1 MQAYETKKETYP
13 TLVRIRL
20 FAQNNY
26 NIGCMVCATSLQ
38 VMRPDMMQ
46 APAAPVC
53 TTVARDCLR
62 ICQKHAVPLN
72 LNSQIAVAQ
81 RIGCDGIHLPFH
93 LLLQHKNELE
103 DFSRVGVSLHSPEEA
118 AQLTDTPATYV
129 QAGHVFPTDCKAGVP
144 PRGLSFLRAVCQATD
159 LPVFGI
165 GAVRQCDPI
174 APKNHPDP
182 AAGASHKLPSA
193 CVNVVREYRL

>member
-1 MQAYETKKETYP
+1 MVICVTHRLLCPDDFLERLDRIAAQHPYAIVLREKDLSESEYEA
-13 TLVRIRL
+13 L
-20 FAQNNY
+20 
-26 NIGCMVCATSLQ
+26 
-38 VMRPDMMQ
+38 
-46 APAAPVC
+46 
-53 TTVARDCLR
+53 ARDCLR

-72 LNSQIAVAQ
+72 LNSQIAAAR

-93 LLLQHKNELE
+93 LLLQHKNELD

-165 GAVRQCDPI
+165 GGITAERYPAVLQTG
-174 APKNHPDP
+174 
-182 AAGASHKLPSA
+182 AAGACIMSGLMTCNDVAQTMQPM
-193 CVNVVREYRL
+193 L

>member
-1 MQAYETKKETYP
+1 MVICVTHRLLCPDDFLERLDRIAAQQPYAIVLREKDLSESEYEA
-13 TLVRIRL
+13 L
-20 FAQNNY
+20 
-26 NIGCMVCATSLQ
+26 
-38 VMRPDMMQ
+38 
-46 APAAPVC
+46 
-53 TTVARDCLR
+53 ARDCLR
-62 ICQKHAVPLN
+62 ICQKHDVPLN

-118 AQLTDTPATYV
+118 AQLADTPATYV

-165 GAVRQCDPI
+165 GGITAERYPAVLQTG
-174 APKNHPDP
+174 
-182 AAGASHKLPSA
+182 AAGACIMSGLMTCNDVAQTMQPM
-193 CVNVVREYRL
+193 L

>member
-1 MQAYETKKETYP
+1 MVICVTHRLLCPDDFLERLDRIAAQHPYAIVLREKDLSESEYEA
-13 TLVRIRL
+13 L
-20 FAQNNY
+20 
-26 NIGCMVCATSLQ
+26 
-38 VMRPDMMQ
+38 
-46 APAAPVC
+46 
-53 TTVARDCLR
+53 ARDCLR
-62 ICQKHAVPLN
+62 ICQKHDVPLN
-72 LNSQIAVAQ
+72 LNSQIAVAR

-103 DFSRVGVSLHSPEEA
+103 DFSHVGVSLHSPEEA

-165 GAVRQCDPI
+165 GGITAERYPAVLQTG
-174 APKNHPDP
+174 
-182 AAGASHKLPSA
+182 AAGACIMSGLMTCNDVAQTMQPM
-193 CVNVVREYRL
+193 L

>member
-1 MQAYETKKETYP
+1 MVICVTHRLLCPDDFLERLDRIAAQHPYAIVLREKDLSEIEYEA
-13 TLVRIRL
+13 L
-20 FAQNNY
+20 
-26 NIGCMVCATSLQ
+26 
-38 VMRPDMMQ
+38 
-46 APAAPVC
+46 
-53 TTVARDCLR
+53 ARDCLR
-62 ICQKHAVPLN
+62 ICQKHDVPLN
-72 LNSQIAVAQ
+72 LNSQIAVAR

-118 AQLTDTPATYV
+118 AQLADTPATYV

-165 GAVRQCDPI
+165 GGITAERYPAVLQTG
-174 APKNHPDP
+174 
-182 AAGASHKLPSA
+182 AAGACIMSGLMTCNDVAQTMQPM
-193 CVNVVREYRL
+193 L

>member
-1 MQAYETKKETYP
+1 MVICVTHRLLCPDDFLERLDRIAAQHPYAIVLREKDLSESEYEA
-13 TLVRIRL
+13 L
-20 FAQNNY
+20 
-26 NIGCMVCATSLQ
+26 
-38 VMRPDMMQ
+38 
-46 APAAPVC
+46 
-53 TTVARDCLR
+53 ARDCLR
-62 ICQKHAVPLN
+62 ICQKHDVPLN
-72 LNSQIAVAQ
+72 LNSQIAVAR

-118 AQLTDTPATYV
+118 AQLADTPATYV

-165 GAVRQCDPI
+165 GGINAERYPAVLQTG
-174 APKNHPDP
+174 
-182 AAGASHKLPSA
+182 AAGACIMSGLMTCSDVAQTMQPM
-193 CVNVVREYRL
+193 L

>member
-1 MQAYETKKETYP
+1 MVICVTHRLLCPDDFLERLDRIAAQHPYAIVLREKDLSESEYEA
-13 TLVRIRL
+13 L
-20 FAQNNY
+20 
-26 NIGCMVCATSLQ
+26 
-38 VMRPDMMQ
+38 
-46 APAAPVC
+46 
-53 TTVARDCLR
+53 ARDCLR
-62 ICQKHAVPLN
+62 ICQKHDVPLN
-72 LNSQIAVAQ
+72 LNSQIAVAR

-103 DFSRVGVSLHSPEEA
+103 DFSRIGVSLHSPEEA

-165 GAVRQCDPI
+165 GGITAERYPAVLQTG
-174 APKNHPDP
+174 
-182 AAGASHKLPSA
+182 AAGACIMSGLMTCNDVAQTMQPM
-193 CVNVVREYRL
+193 L

>member
-1 MQAYETKKETYP
+1 MVICVTHRLLCPDDFLERLDRIAAQHPYAIVLREKDLSEIEYEA
-13 TLVRIRL
+13 L
-20 FAQNNY
+20 
-26 NIGCMVCATSLQ
+26 
-38 VMRPDMMQ
+38 
-46 APAAPVC
+46 
-53 TTVARDCLR
+53 ARDCLR
-62 ICQKHAVPLN
+62 ICQKHDVPLN

-103 DFSRVGVSLHSPEEA
+103 DFSRIGVSLHSPEEA
-118 AQLTDTPATYV
+118 AQLADTPATYV

-165 GAVRQCDPI
+165 GGITAERYPAVLQTG
-174 APKNHPDP
+174 
-182 AAGASHKLPSA
+182 AAGACIMSGLMTCNDVAQTMQPM
-193 CVNVVREYRL
+193 L